1 MFLIFCTYQTPKKKK
16 KNQLFFKVV
25 SKHRIMRQVFKK
37 YFMLKQRIIN
47 ICGYSFEILYFLFK
61 KKKKKPLNMFKED
74 NVTLYELIRANQLVK
89 VQKDSVQGIYEQ
101 VLAKCIATVRQTLS
115 LFFLSFYI
123 GWGI

>member
-47 ICGYSFEILYFLFK
+47 ICGYSFEILYFLF

>member
-1 MFLIFCTYQTPKKKK
+1 
-16 KNQLFFKVV
+16 
-25 SKHRIMRQVFKK
+25 
-37 YFMLKQRIIN
+37 
-47 ICGYSFEILYFLFK
+47 
-61 KKKKKPLNMFKED
+61 MFKED
-74 NVTLYELIRANQLVK
+74 NVTLYELISANQLVK

>member
-1 MFLIFCTYQTPKKKK
+1 MFLIFCTYQTPKK

-47 ICGYSFEILYFLFK
+47 ICGYSFEILYFLFL
-61 KKKKKPLNMFKED
+61 KKKKPLNMFKED

>member
-1 MFLIFCTYQTPKKKK
+1 MFLIFCTYQTPKKK

-47 ICGYSFEILYFLFK
+47 ICGYSFEILYFLF